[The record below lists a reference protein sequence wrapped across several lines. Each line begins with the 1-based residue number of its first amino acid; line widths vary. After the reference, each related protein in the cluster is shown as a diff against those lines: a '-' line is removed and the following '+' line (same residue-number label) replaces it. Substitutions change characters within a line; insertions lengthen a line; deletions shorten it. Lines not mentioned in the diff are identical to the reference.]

1 MAEMENQDRLTRE
14 AGDEFRASRPSS
26 DPTSTD
32 ERMSGVFS
40 SEARASHEFGRPAAF
55 SDTPGPV
62 LRRGRSTGASRVQP
76 LPAPATQ
83 GTRGLDTGD
92 VGFDPSVLL
101 QEGIHEWH
109 DRAASLHNLR
119 KISSMRAQA
128 SRGLEGTPSF
138 RFLERKQSPRPSLDS
153 VEDREGSTV
162 LYSTATIP
170 FSMFSL

>member
-1 MAEMENQDRLTRE
+1 MAEMENKDRLTGE

-26 DPTSTD
+26 EPTSTD
-32 ERMSGVFS
+32 ERMSRASS

-62 LRRGRSTGASRVQP
+62 LRRGRSAGASRVQP

-92 VGFDPSVLL
+92 VVFDPSVLL
-101 QEGIHEWH
+101 QEGLHEWH
-109 DRAASLHNLR
+109 ERAASLHNLKR
-119 KISSMRAQA
+119 VCSMRAQA

-138 RFLERKQSPRPSLDS
+138 RFLERKQSARPSLDS
-153 VEDREGSTV
+153 VEDTEGSTV
-162 LYSTATIP
+162 LHSTGTISS
-170 FSMFSL
+170 SMFYL